1 MIHHGFAALL
11 IAVSAAASLAEQ
23 PASAPPSAPPAAPA
37 LNQPA
42 KQHVV
47 TLHLG
52 DPAPPLAAERF
63 LKGEPFASF
72 ESGRVY
78 VLEFWATW
86 CAPCINAMPHLSEL
100 QEQYRDKGVTIVG
113 VNISEELTYSDK
125 TLERVQKF
133 VSEQADR
140 MGYTVVYD
148 GGGRVMDVT
157 WMKAAGRPSIPTTF
171 VVDKQGRIAWIGHPM
186 WLDLVL
192 PTVVDG
198 TWDPAIGTARVEDA
212 SMRAKDIMAI
222 GRKNPAAA
230 LEAMD
235 QFMVDFPTAT
245 RVFDAVRWRA
255 LLAGNR
261 LDEAYAILGPMVD
274 KAIVERS
281 DRDLMSVALA
291 IIDPG
296 TDIQRR
302 DLDMAMKAATAA
314 AEVTENKNGV
324 VFVTIARIH
333 FLKGE
338 YDKAVETQTM
348 ALRVIHPNQKDK
360 AETTLEEY
368 KAKLAEKK

>member
-1 MIHHGFAALL
+1 MTCRGFAAVL
-11 IAVSAAASLAEQ
+11 IAVSAAASFAQQ
-23 PASAPPSAPPAAPA
+23 PASVPQGALPAVLGPD
-37 LNQPA
+37 QRA
-42 KQHVV
+42 KQNAV
-47 TLHLG
+47 TLQLG
-52 DPAPPLAAERF
+52 DPAPPFAAERF
-63 LKGEPFASF
+63 LKGEQFTSF

-100 QEQYRDKGVTIVG
+100 QAQYREKGLTVVG
-113 VNISEELTYSDK
+113 VNISEEKDYSDK
-125 TLERVQKF
+125 TLAKVESF
-133 VSEQADR
+133 VDKQGDR
-140 MGYTVVYD
+140 MAYTVVYD

-157 WMKAAGRPSIPTTF
+157 WMKASGRSSIPTTF

-192 PTVVDG
+192 PSVIDG
-198 TWDPAIGTARVEDA
+198 TWDPDVGSARVEDA
-212 SMRAKDIMAI
+212 SNRAKEIMAI

-235 QFMVDFPTAT
+235 KFIADYPTAV

-261 LDEAYAILGPMVD
+261 LDEAYALMGPMVD
-274 KAIVERS
+274 KAITEKS

-314 AEVTENKNGV
+314 AGITENKNGV
-324 VFVTIARIH
+324 VLATIARIQ

-338 YDKAVETQTM
+338 YDKAVVTQTL
-348 ALRVIHPNQKDK
+348 ALEVIHPNQKDK
-360 AETTLEEY
+360 AEKTLAEY
-368 KAKLAEKK
+368 QAKLAEKK